1 MKRYNLRMEDSL
13 YEKVKNKAEELG
25 NKSINDVIVE
35 AIKQYLKG
43 RQVVIENLPRAK
55 IIVTKYDTECMLC
68 KNTVSRNER
77 VLWFRGFGVVCTKC
91 LLSNVSEKLLDTDK
105 NKKYIKLL
113 AELKKLETL
122 RKEAKQYLDDLL
134 VKIAT
139 LEETIKVYE
148 LKRQVKELLTM
159 VNDYYFFTLSGKIDN
174 KEFISKMNEVLNK
187 LNEVLEA
194 LEKHE
199 ITIPEKWKKQ
209 IIKIKK

>member
-1 MKRYNLRMEDSL
+1 MKRYNFRVDDEL
-13 YEKVKNKAEELG
+13 YEKLQEKAEEKG
-25 NKSINDVIVE
+25 ASINDILIE
-35 AIKQYLKG
+35 AVKQYLKG

-55 IIVTKYDTECMLC
+55 IITTQYTTQCMLC
-68 KNTVSRNER
+68 KNDIAKGER

-113 AELKKLETL
+113 AEIKKLETL

-139 LEETIKVYE
+139 LEETLKVYE

-174 KEFISKMNEVLNK
+174 KEFIEKMNEVLNK

-199 ITIPEKWKKQ
+199 IMLPEKWKKE
-209 IIKIKK
+209 IVKIKK